1 MSNINAATQ
10 NTGLTDQQAH
20 AAYSID
26 KNMLVSAGAGS
37 GKTHVLVERYVEI
50 LKQNSELG
58 LNNLIAVTFTR
69 KAAAEM
75 KSRLKLKFKKLAEF
89 EKENGDL
96 DKSLRWTKFLGEID
110 SARIGT
116 IHSLCESILKT
127 FASDAKL
134 DPQFEIFDEV
144 ERADLIL
151 ESIDKSFQIASHK
164 QLPQA
169 QLLVDLNFEE
179 VRALLQKAMLSGG
192 EFRQALEKMQ
202 HKDRGALLQHLNTWR
217 HYMQCQIMREVVG
230 HASWTRSHL
239 ELSQTS
245 VGVATLE
252 EQRLSYLQTIDS
264 IHQGLQSDDLHHDH
278 KKSAEIWSLFKLFN
292 DVNLRIGGNKDD
304 AKAVKDCFRTMREL
318 VKLRIG
324 DLPSEITED
333 SMPGLESIEWFVS
346 LYNQARIFYETE
358 KEHLVKLD
366 YDDLIG
372 KTLSLLQSP
381 DSPAKEYFAAT
392 THAILVDEFQDTNKI
407 QSQFVGLLAGPS
419 TRMFVIGDEK
429 QSIYK
434 FQGSDVSTFN
444 EWKSFYSDPD
454 KESHE
459 LTRLSMS
466 FRSHP
471 NLVGFVNYVFDK
483 LLVSQNDKDKA
494 SYLARFDALDPF
506 RKPALDEEPSNINLV
521 IVDTNCDYQNSP
533 FPEKKYL
540 EAAAVARW
548 IQEKVNSKAPL
559 LNAQGEVIRALRYG
573 DFAVLLSRNSDF
585 TAIEWGLARY
595 GIPFS
600 TYAGTGF
607 FKRQEILDLENLL
620 RFLGNQK
627 DSHSLL
633 GVLRS
638 PLFGIADDIIH
649 EIGQKPDCKTD
660 LWQAIESACQS
671 ENRHKYERLPR
682 AVRMLR
688 RMIQD
693 SLHMPIGDLLASII
707 RQTGYDLILLASS
720 QNANGLQKS
729 RNLWKLVSLA
739 KEQEE
744 LSCLE
749 FAERL
754 SLMRE
759 FSQRESDTPIG
770 TTDSVKIMTIHAS
783 KGLEFPAICLPNF
796 STSVARP
803 KDRFLFGSHYGFAL
817 NTVRDDDEDK
827 CPWWRYAQ
835 TIEGEMD
842 AAERRRLL
850 YVAMTRARD
859 YLGIFLEQTNTT
871 KVSFRVW
878 MAEAL
883 GLDFTAVPAS
893 GASMPEI
900 RTINGLNDSQI
911 NYQVSG
917 VNVEDLLVF
926 EPQKQTAEQAS
937 EKLNCDLS
945 LMEEKLDSPK
955 KIELNEWG
963 SHRITPKPEEI
974 VPLPAI
980 AGDFF
985 HLLMEYLPSEP
996 KDFAHDTFDELA
1008 SHQKMGTSIVH
1019 PQKRAQVISDSSAL
1033 LVVFL
1038 QSELYELFKNA
1049 KKRFAEFPYM
1059 VSESDSIINK
1069 RADCVFLGADDKWY
1083 VVDFKTDRFDL
1094 ADLEKHRKQHEEQI
1108 RAYANDLGLVL
1119 EQNVIPV
1126 LYFARLGKTVMVDKL
1141 D

>member
-1 MSNINAATQ
+1 MSNINSATTS
-10 NTGLTDQQAH
+10 NTGLTEQQAH

-50 LKQNSELG
+50 LKQNAELN

-75 KSRLKLKFKKLAEF
+75 KSRLKLKFKKLAEQN
-89 EKENGDL
+89 KESGEL
-96 DKSLRWTKFLGEID
+96 EKSLRWTKFLGEID

-144 ERADLIL
+144 ERADLVI
-151 ESIDKSFQIASHK
+151 ESIDKSFQMASDK
-164 QLPQA
+164 QLPEA

-179 VRALLQKAMLSGG
+179 VRTLLQKAMLSGA

-202 HKDRGALLQHLNTWR
+202 HKDRSSLLQHLNSWR
-217 HYMQCQIMREVVG
+217 HYMQCQIMREVVS

-239 ELSQTS
+239 DMSQITVS
-245 VGVATLE
+245 GNLE
-252 EQRLSYLQTIDS
+252 DQRLSYIRTIEA

-278 KKSAEIWSLFKLFN
+278 KKSAEIWSLFRLFD

-304 AKAVKDCFRTMREL
+304 AKAVKDCLRTMREL

-333 SMPGLESIEWFVS
+333 MMPGLESIEWFVS
-346 LYNQARIFYETE
+346 LYNQARLLYE
-358 KEHLVKLD
+358 KEKSHLVKLD

-372 KTLSLLQSP
+372 KTLSLLQSAN
-381 DSPAKEYFAAT
+381 SPAKEYFSNT

-407 QSQFVGLLAGPS
+407 QSQFVGLLAGPN

-444 EWKSFYSDPD
+444 EWKSFYSDPE

-471 NLVGFVNYVFDK
+471 NLVGFVNYVFER
-483 LLVSQNDKDKA
+483 LLISQDDKDKA

-506 RKPALDEEPSNINLV
+506 RQKALEEEPSNINLV
-521 IVDTNCDYQNSP
+521 IVDTNCDYLDSP
-533 FPEKKYL
+533 FAERKYL

-559 LNAQGEVIRALRYG
+559 LNAAGEVTRTLRYG

-633 GVLRS
+633 GILRS

-649 EIGQKPDCKTD
+649 EIAQKPNCQTG
-660 LWQAIESACQS
+660 LWQAVQTACDS
-671 ENRHKYERLPR
+671 EDRHKYELLPR
-682 AVRMLR
+682 AVRSLR

-693 SLHMPIGDLLASII
+693 ARHMPVGDLLASVI
-707 RQTGYDLILLASS
+707 RQTGYDLVLLASS
-720 QNANGLQKS
+720 KNANGLQKS

-754 SLMRE
+754 ALMRE

-796 STSVARP
+796 SNKISRP

-817 NTVRDDDEDK
+817 NTVRDDDDK
-827 CPWWRYAQ
+827 CPWWKYAQ

-883 GLDFTAVPAS
+883 GLDFTAVPNSAAS
-893 GASMPEI
+893 VPEL
-900 RTINGLNDSQI
+900 RTLRGLNNTEV
-911 NYQVSG
+911 NYQISG
-917 VNVEDLLVF
+917 VNVEDLLVV
-926 EPQKQTAEQAS
+926 EPQVLTPEEIETQKPI
-937 EKLNCDLS
+937 CDFS
-945 LMEEKLDSPK
+945 LMEEIPISLKD
-955 KIELNEWG
+955 ITLNFRG
-963 SHRITPKPEEI
+963 DIRITPHIEDEE
-974 VPLPAI
+974 PQATTS
-980 AGDFF
+980 GDFF
-985 HLLMEYLPSEP
+985 HLLMEHLPEDPNEFVHS
-996 KDFAHDTFDELA
+996 TFSELA
-1008 SHQKMGTSIVH
+1008 TLHQLGTALIH
-1019 PQKRAQVISDSSAL
+1019 PQKRDRVIAESAEL
-1033 LVVFL
+1033 LKIFL
-1038 QSELYELFKNA
+1038 QSELCQHFKTA
-1049 KKRFAEFPYM
+1049 KKRYAEFPYM
-1059 VSESDSIINK
+1059 VSQSDSVLTK
-1069 RADCVFLGADDKWY
+1069 RADCVFLSADDKWY
-1083 VVDFKTDRFDL
+1083 VVDFKTDRFEL

-1108 RAYANDLGLVL
+1108 KAYASDLALVIGL
-1119 EQNVIPV
+1119 PV
-1126 LYFARLGKTVMVDKL
+1126 TPILYFARLGKTVIVG
-1141 D
+1141 

>member
-1 MSNINAATQ
+1 MMSNLNTAMQ
-10 NTGLTDQQAH
+10 NTGLTEQQAH

-50 LKQNSELG
+50 LKQNAELG

-75 KSRLKLKFKKLAEF
+75 RSRLKLKFNKLAQQ
-89 EKENGDL
+89 EKESGDL
-96 DKSLRWTKFLGEID
+96 EKSLRWSKFLSEID

-116 IHSLCESILKT
+116 MHSLCETILKT

-134 DPQFEIFDEV
+134 DPQFEIFDDV
-144 ERADLIL
+144 ERADLII
-151 ESIDKSFQIASHK
+151 ESIDRSFQYASEK
-164 QLPQA
+164 QLPEA

-179 VRALLQKAMLSGG
+179 VRALLQKAMLSGA
-192 EFRQALEKMQ
+192 EFRHALAKMQ
-202 HKDRGALLQHLNTWR
+202 HPDRSALLQHLNSWR
-217 HYMQCQIMREVVG
+217 HYIQCQIMREIVA
-230 HASWTRSHL
+230 HIDWTKSRL

-245 VGVATLE
+245 VPVANLE
-252 EQRLSYLQTIDS
+252 EHRLSYVQTIES
-264 IHQGLQSDDLHHDH
+264 IHLGLQSDDLHHDH
-278 KKSAEIWSLFKLFN
+278 GKSAEIWGLFRLFN
-292 DVNLRIGGNKDD
+292 DVNLRIGGNKED
-304 AKAVKDCFRTMREL
+304 AKAVKECLRTMRDL

-324 DLPSEITED
+324 DLPNEITEE
-333 SMPGLESIEWFVS
+333 SMPGLDSIGWFVS
-346 LYNQARIFYETE
+346 LYNQSRQYYE
-358 KEHLVKLD
+358 KEKSSLVKLD

-372 KTLSLLQSP
+372 KTLSLLQS
-381 DSPAKEYFAAT
+381 DSSPAKEYFAST

-407 QSQFVGLLAGPS
+407 QSQFVGLLAGPH

-444 EWKSFYSDPD
+444 EWKSFYSDPN

-471 NLVGFVNYVFDK
+471 NLVDFVNYVFDR
-483 LLVSQNDKDKA
+483 LLVNQKDTDKA

-506 RKPALDEEPSNINLV
+506 RKPALEEDQPNIDLV
-521 IVDTNCDYQNSP
+521 IVDTACDYQSSP
-533 FPEKKYL
+533 FPDKKYL

-559 LNAQGEVIRALRYG
+559 LNASGEVTRTLKYG

-627 DSHSLL
+627 DSHALL

-649 EIGQKPDCKTD
+649 EIAQKPKCQTG
-660 LWQAIESACQS
+660 LWQAIETACES
-671 ENRHKYERLPR
+671 EDRHKYERLPR

-693 SLHMPIGDLLASII
+693 ALHMPVGDLLATAI
-707 RQTGYDLILLASS
+707 RQTGYDLVLLAGSK
-720 QNANGLQKS
+720 NANGLQKS

-739 KEQEE
+739 KDQEE

-754 SLMRE
+754 ALMRE
-759 FSQRESDTPIG
+759 FAQRESDTPIG

-796 STSVARP
+796 SNKIGKPA
-803 KDRFLFGSHYGFAL
+803 DRFLFGSHYGFAL
-817 NTVRDDDEDK
+817 NTVRDEDEDK

-859 YLGIFLEQTNTT
+859 YLGIFLEQTNTA
-871 KVSFRVW
+871 KVSFRIW

-883 GLDFTAVPAS
+883 GIDFTSVPNS
-893 GASMPEI
+893 STVEPI
-900 RTINGLNDSQI
+900 TISLNGLNNAQI
-911 NYQVSG
+911 KYQISG
-917 VNVEDLLVF
+917 VNSEDLLVVV
-926 EPQKQTAEQAS
+926 PQEQTQEQ
-937 EKLNCDLS
+937 ETQKTICDLS
-945 LMEEKLDSPK
+945 LMEEIPISLK
-955 KIELNEWG
+955 EFNTQFRGEV
-963 SHRITPKPEEI
+963 RITPNVEEL
-974 VPLPAI
+974 VPDVI
-980 AGDFF
+980 TSGVFF
-985 HLLMEYLPSEP
+985 HLLMEHLPGDP
-996 KDFAHDTFDELA
+996 KDFANEMFAELA
-1008 SHQKMGTSIVH
+1008 SNHQLGLSVIH
-1019 PQKRAQVISDSSAL
+1019 PIKRERVIKES
-1033 LVVFL
+1033 
-1038 QSELYELFKNA
+1038 SELLKIFLESDLYEHFKNA

-1059 VSESDSIINK
+1059 VSESDSIKNK

-1094 ADLEKHRKQHEEQI
+1094 ADLDKHRRNHEEQI
-1108 RAYANDLGLVL
+1108 RAYATDLGLVL
-1119 EQNVIPV
+1119 GLPVTPV
-1126 LYFARLGKTVMVDKL
+1126 LYFARLGKTVMVQ
-1141 D
+1141 

>member
-1 MSNINAATQ
+1 MSNINAATTA
-10 NTGLTDQQAH
+10 NTGLTEQQAH

-50 LKQNSELG
+50 LKQNAELN

-75 KSRLKLKFKKLAEF
+75 RSRLKLKFKKLAEQD
-89 EKENGDL
+89 KESSEL
-96 DKSLRWTKFLGEID
+96 EKSLRWTKFLGEID

-116 IHSLCESILKT
+116 IHSLCETILKT

-134 DPQFEIFDEV
+134 DPQFEIFDDV
-144 ERADLIL
+144 ERADLIID
-151 ESIDKSFQIASHK
+151 SIDRSFQNASDK
-164 QLPQA
+164 QLPEA

-179 VRALLQKAMLSGG
+179 VRTLLQKAMLSGA

-202 HKDRGALLQHLNTWR
+202 HKDRASLLQHLNSWR
-217 HYMQCQIMREVVG
+217 HYIQCQIMRELVA
-230 HASWTRSHL
+230 HLDWTRSHL
-239 ELSQTS
+239 SMSQI
-245 VGVATLE
+245 TLNNNLE
-252 EQRLSYLQTIDS
+252 DERQKYIQVIES
-264 IHQGLQSDDLHHDH
+264 IHQGLQNDDLHHDH
-278 KKSAEIWSLFKLFN
+278 SKSAEIWELFRLFKL
-292 DVNLRIGGNKDD
+292 VNVKIGGNKDD
-304 AKAVKDCFRTMREL
+304 AKAVKECLKTMREL

-333 SMPGLESIEWFVS
+333 LMPGLDSIEWFVS
-346 LYNQARIFYETE
+346 LYNQARLFYEKE
-358 KEHLVKLD
+358 KSHLVKLD

-372 KTLSLLQSP
+372 KTLSLLQREN
-381 DSPAKEYFAAT
+381 SPAKEYFSST

-407 QSQFVGLLAGPS
+407 QSQFVGLLAGPN

-444 EWKSFYSDPD
+444 EWKSFYSDPE

-471 NLVGFVNYVFDK
+471 NLVGFVNYVFER
-483 LLVSQNDKDKA
+483 LLVNQDDKDKA

-506 RKPALDEEPSNINLV
+506 RQKALEEEQSNINLV
-521 IVDTNCDYQNSP
+521 IVDTNCDYLNSP
-533 FPEKKYL
+533 FPERKYL

-559 LNAQGEVIRALRYG
+559 LNAAGEVTRTLRYG
-573 DFAVLLSRNSDF
+573 DFAVLLSRNSEF
-585 TAIEWGLARY
+585 AAIEWGLARY

-633 GVLRS
+633 GILRS

-649 EIGQKPDCKTD
+649 EIAQKPNCQTG
-660 LWQAIESACQS
+660 LWQAVQTACDS
-671 ENRHKYERLPR
+671 EDKHKYERLPR

-693 SLHMPIGDLLASII
+693 ARHMPVGDLLASVI
-707 RQTGYDLILLASS
+707 RQTGYDLVLLASS
-720 QNANGLQKS
+720 KNANGLQKS

-739 KEQEE
+739 KDQEE

-754 SLMRE
+754 ALMRE

-796 STSVARP
+796 SNKISRP
-803 KDRFLFGSHYGFAL
+803 AARFLSGSHYGFAL
-817 NTVRDDDEDK
+817 NTTRNEEEDK
-827 CPWWRYAQ
+827 CPWWQYAQ

-883 GLDFTAVPAS
+883 GLDFTAVPNSAS
-893 GASMPEI
+893 CVPEL
-900 RTINGLNDSQI
+900 RTLRGLNDTQI
-911 NYQVSG
+911 SYQISG
-917 VNVEDLLVF
+917 VNVEDLLVV
-926 EPQKQTAEQAS
+926 EPHEQTQEEQEINKQI
-937 EKLNCDLS
+937 CDLS
-945 LMEEKLDSPK
+945 IMEEIPISLKD
-955 KIELNEWG
+955 ITLNFRG
-963 SHRITPKPEEI
+963 DIRITPHIEDEGPQ
-974 VPLPAI
+974 ATTS
-980 AGDFF
+980 GDFF
-985 HLLMEYLPSEP
+985 HLLMEHLPEDP
-996 KDFAHDTFDELA
+996 NDFAHATFAELA
-1008 SHQKMGTSIVH
+1008 TLHQLGTAVIH
-1019 PQKRAQVISDSSAL
+1019 PQKRDRVIAESAEL
-1033 LVVFL
+1033 LKIFL
-1038 QSELYELFKNA
+1038 QSELCEHFKNA
-1049 KKRFAEFPYM
+1049 KKRYAEFPYM
-1059 VSESDSIINK
+1059 VSQSENVLTK
-1069 RADCVFLGADDKWY
+1069 RADCVFLSADNKWY
-1083 VVDFKTDRFDL
+1083 VVDFKTDRFEL

-1108 RAYANDLGLVL
+1108 KSYANDLAHVIGL
-1119 EQNVIPV
+1119 PV
-1126 LYFARLGKTVMVDKL
+1126 TPILYFARLGKTVIVD
-1141 D
+1141 

>member
-1 MSNINAATQ
+1 MSNINSATQ
-10 NTGLTDQQAH
+10 NTGLTEQQAH

-50 LKQNSELG
+50 LKQNSDLG

-75 KSRLKLKFKKLAEF
+75 KSRLKLKFKKLAET

-96 DKSLRWTKFLGEID
+96 ENALRWSKFLGEID

-134 DPQFEIFDEV
+134 DPQFEIFDDV

-151 ESIDKSFQIASHK
+151 ESIDRAFQMASEK
-164 QLPQA
+164 QLPEA

-179 VRALLQKAMLSGG
+179 VRSLLQKAMLSGA

-202 HKDRGALLQHLNTWR
+202 HKDRSALLQHLNGWR
-217 HYMQCQIMREVVG
+217 HYMQCQIMREVVA
-230 HASWTRSHL
+230 HINWTRAHL
-239 ELSQTS
+239 DLSQLTAS
-245 VGVATLE
+245 VATLE

-278 KKSAEIWSLFKLFN
+278 KKSAEIWSLFRLFN
-292 DVNLRIGGNKDD
+292 DVNLKIGGNKDD
-304 AKAVKDCFRTMREL
+304 AKAVKECLRTMREL

-324 DLPSEITED
+324 DLPAEITED

-346 LYNQARIFYETE
+346 LYSQARAHYE
-358 KEHLVKLD
+358 KEKDHLVKLD

-372 KTLSLLQSP
+372 KTLSLLQSEN
-381 DSPAKEYFAAT
+381 SPAKEYFAST

-407 QSQFVGLLAGPS
+407 QSQFVGLLAGPN

-444 EWKSFYSDPD
+444 EWKSFYSDPA
-454 KESHE
+454 KEAHE

-471 NLVGFVNYVFDK
+471 NLVGFVNYVFER
-483 LLVSQNDKDKA
+483 LLVSQADKDKA

-506 RKPALDEEPSNINLV
+506 RKPAVEEELSNINLV
-521 IVDTNCDYQNSP
+521 IVDTNCDYQDSP
-533 FPEKKYL
+533 FPDKKYL

-559 LNAQGEVIRALRYG
+559 LNAAGEVTRTLRYG

-633 GVLRS
+633 GILRS

-649 EIGQKPDCKTD
+649 EIAQKPNCTKD
-660 LWQAIESACQS
+660 LWQAVESACQS
-671 ENRHKYERLPR
+671 EDRQKYERLPR

-693 SLHMPIGDLLASII
+693 SRHMPIGDLLASVI

-720 QNANGLQKS
+720 KNSNGLQKS

-739 KEQEE
+739 KDQEE
-744 LSCLE
+744 LSCIE

-754 SLMRE
+754 ALMRE

-796 STSVARP
+796 STSVGKP

-859 YLGIFLEQTNTT
+859 YLGIFLEQSNTT

-883 GLDFTAVPAS
+883 GLDFTALPLNGTSV
-893 GASMPEI
+893 PEI
-900 RTINGLNDSQI
+900 RTLNGLNDSQI
-911 NYQVSG
+911 NYQISG
-917 VNVEDLLVF
+917 VNLEDLLVF
-926 EPQKQTAEQAS
+926 EPQRQSVEEAFEKQ
-937 EKLNCDLS
+937 NCDLS
-945 LMEEKLDSPK
+945 LMEEIPISLKEFNTQFRG
-955 KIELNEWG
+955 EL
-963 SHRITPKPEEI
+963 RITLAQEEL
-974 VPLPAI
+974 VPDVI
-980 AGDFF
+980 TSGVFF
-985 HLLMEYLPSEP
+985 HLLMEHLPCDP
-996 KDFAHDTFDELA
+996 KDFAENTFAELA
-1008 SHQKMGTSIVH
+1008 SNHQLGLSVIH
-1019 PQKRAQVISDSSAL
+1019 PTKRDRVIKESSEL
-1033 LVVFL
+1033 LKIFL
-1038 QSELYELFKNA
+1038 ESELYEHFKNA

-1059 VSESDSIINK
+1059 VSESDSIKNK

-1108 RAYANDLGLVL
+1108 RAYANDLGCVIGLP
-1119 EQNVIPV
+1119 VIPI
-1126 LYFARLGKTVMVDKL
+1126 LYFARLGKTEML
-1141 D
+1141 